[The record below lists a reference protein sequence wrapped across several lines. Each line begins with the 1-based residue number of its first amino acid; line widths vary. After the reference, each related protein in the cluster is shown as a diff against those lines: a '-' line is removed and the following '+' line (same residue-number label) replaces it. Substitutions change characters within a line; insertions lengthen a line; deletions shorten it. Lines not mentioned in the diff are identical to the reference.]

1 MSESKYNKRCVRCS
15 RRIPRV
21 KTSAYQ
27 KQLIYEIQ
35 TIPEEYLP
43 NLIQI
48 IRLSNDSVTL
58 KPAAEAAQGWKE
70 AQSGMTKPVSE
81 LWMDHVK
88 RIDKRQIEFSLSLR
102 NLRALKNT
110 ATFNRTFN
118 LSLINCKQ
126 AS

>member
-1 MSESKYNKRCVRCS
+1 M
-15 RRIPRV
+15 RV

-48 IRLSNDSVTL
+48 IRLFNESVTL
-58 KPAAEAAQGWKE
+58 KPAAESFAQGWKE

-81 LWMDHVK
+81 LWDGINVK
-88 RIDKRQIEFSLSLR
+88 RI
-102 NLRALKNT
+102 
-110 ATFNRTFN
+110 
-118 LSLINCKQ
+118 
-126 AS
+126 

>member
-1 MSESKYNKRCVRCS
+1 M
-15 RRIPRV
+15 RV

-48 IRLSNDSVTL
+48 IRLFNDSVTL
-58 KPAAEAAQGWKE
+58 KPAAESFAQGWKE

-81 LWMDHVK
+81 LWDGINVK
-88 RIDKRQIEFSLSLR
+88 RI
-102 NLRALKNT
+102 
-110 ATFNRTFN
+110 
-118 LSLINCKQ
+118 
-126 AS
+126 